1 MAIQSKT
8 DQEIRARHTENPKDA
23 LGLLAPLMELSE
35 QSSTLI
41 LGFGGGQQSIRQ
53 EMIPYFHVCG
63 PSSGHEPI
71 RALIIGGWVGTESN
85 SSFLVARLVAAI
97 EQQLRLVTGIE
108 VTAYP
113 VANVEAH
120 RAGEFLTG
128 KQQIE
133 GVHLWQESACTHVR
147 VLERELQRYDYDV
160 VILLREK
167 LASADLKAEIWPG
180 THEQSVI
187 LQDALE
193 RVSLNSAAFSYE
205 VNPTHSAFE
214 RTLTPLPG
222 EGGHQPAEIVIGL
235 GAEEPENNQTD
246 LGVDLLLSILHSLR
260 QARLEEVL

>member
-63 PSSGHEPI
+63 PTSGHEPI
-71 RALIIGGWVGTESN
+71 RALIIGGWVGTESE

-120 RAGEFLTG
+120 RAGEFLTA

-133 GVHLWQESACTHVR
+133 GIHLWQESACTHVR

-160 VILLREK
+160 VILLRER
-167 LASADLKAEIWPG
+167 LAASDLKAEIWPG

-193 RVSLNSAAFSYE
+193 RLSLHAPAFSYQ
-205 VNPTHSAFE
+205 VNPTQPAFE
-214 RTLTPLPG
+214 RALTPLPG
-222 EGGHQPAEIVIGL
+222 DAAQPAELIIGL
-235 GAEEPENNQTD
+235 GSTHEEDGQTD
-246 LGVDLLLSILHSLR
+246 LGVDILLSILHAFR